1 MQRNKR
7 LALIPMRRVADFRAM
22 VALQVL
28 EALAMVGILVA
39 MALPEKCPGVLAAL
53 AWLVMVAAAWPVY
66 RDRVLVAL
74 AVVVGERQDLAV
86 QWARL
91 LPALAMSIRLPRPLV
106 SHSRLKVHRWRLPA
120 YSPHQYALRV
130 MRRLVLMGR
139 RRSSG
144 IRCRVQI
151 IRPPGQI
158 LAEP

>member
-1 MQRNKR
+1 MLPLGVQRLNMAHCTPLQMQRNKR

-91 LPALAMSIRLPRPLV
+91 LPALAMSEM
-106 SHSRLKVHRWRLPA
+106 SRLGLANHF
-120 YSPHQYALRV
+120 
-130 MRRLVLMGR
+130 R
-139 RRSSG
+139 RR
-144 IRCRVQI
+144 VQ
-151 IRPPGQI
+151 R
-158 LAEP
+158 